1 MDDGSK
7 QPEVVWEGDEMSG
20 GLMHLR
26 PVTCPVCDGLG
37 SILVGPG
44 ELPEERR
51 FRRAKRARNQRCH
64 LCRGR
69 GWVLS

>member
-1 MDDGSK
+1 
-7 QPEVVWEGDEMSG
+7 MSG

-26 PVTCPVCDGLG
+26 WATCPVCDGLG
-37 SILVGPG
+37 SIQVGPG
-44 ELPEERR
+44 ELPDKGRKWRR
-51 FRRAKRARNQRCH
+51 VAKARNQRCH